1 MTFIRFS
8 KGLCPKNVYKLS
20 LWTVSS
26 PMLKD
31 QLLLKTYQKRQ
42 TEYMPS
48 EVTASSSGRQ
58 EEPYI

>member
-8 KGLCPKNVYKLS
+8 KGLCPKNVYELS
-20 LWTVSS
+20 LWIVSS

-31 QLLLKTYQKRQ
+31 ELCLKTYQKRQ

-48 EVTASSSGRQ
+48 EATASSSGQQ